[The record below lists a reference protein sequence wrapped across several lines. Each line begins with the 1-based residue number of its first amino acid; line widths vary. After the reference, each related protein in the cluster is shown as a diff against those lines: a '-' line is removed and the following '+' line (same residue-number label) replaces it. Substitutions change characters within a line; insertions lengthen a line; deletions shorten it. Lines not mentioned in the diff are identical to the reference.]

1 MLDSYSYRNP
11 DLLYARDK
19 VNNLDRS
26 LDNFYRLEENG
37 LFLVDPFSSSTLFY
51 VSCLFDEYIEACRC
65 LMKIQPYADKFR
77 ESIVDYLTFQN
88 TCRKFDSLSDYL
100 LNLMTTI
107 KESTQENEVK
117 FISDGNIEFIKRLNV
132 DNLGGTTIPLEEQV
146 QLTGVLEKAFGEFI
160 SQTIELFDRVQRR
173 MNLRLTFMQGDQQKD
188 YVISCFKNFVMR
200 EADNYLLKLRT
211 SAFKL
216 KNNRM
221 VRLGKQHW
229 ANLEELDEQLIS
241 RIIDELPVEEHDY
254 ACFYD
259 DEEWKTLVENRK
271 VLKMLRDT
279 SDPENLYDWS
289 MLFKKDRL
297 FDAFVNESNVMFLF
311 SRVHRANLIR
321 CELYSGMRMR
331 YDLFL
336 FGKITSGK
344 SDGFDSPVIHADSIP
359 EDEESTLSTPQQ
371 NASSSPATRQTAS
384 PFIHPRIDE
393 EKLVNFT
400 KDFTD
405 GPNRASC
412 FNKNCLW
419 LSVYIVFCQKHPKL
433 GNRSILLSKS
443 RAKFEEWVQ
452 TRISPSVYRCFKRS
466 LDTAPPY
473 FRKMQNY
480 PWSLAAYLKAKG
492 QKEST
497 FNSYAQV
504 AEYFQKCV
512 FDNIED
518 FMID

>member
-1 MLDSYSYRNP
+1 MFSNNL
-11 DLLYARDK
+11 DLLFARDK
-19 VNNLDRS
+19 VNKLDRS
-26 LDNFYRLEENG
+26 LENFYRLDEFD
-37 LFLVDPFSSSTLFY
+37 LFLVNTFSSSTLFY
-51 VSCLFDEYIEACRC
+51 VSSLFDEYIDACRC

-77 ESIVDYLTFQN
+77 ESIVDYLTLQN
-88 TCRKFDSLSDYL
+88 TYSKFESLSNAL
-100 LNLMTTI
+100 LGLMKTI
-107 KESTQENEVK
+107 KESAEENEIK
-117 FISDGNIEFIKRLNV
+117 FISDGNLEFIKKLNV
-132 DNLGGTTIPLEEQV
+132 ENFGGPTIPLDEQV
-146 QLTGVLEKAFGEFI
+146 QLTGMLEKAFGEFVN
-160 SQTIELFDRVQRR
+160 QTIGLFDRMQRR
-173 MNLRLTFMQGDQQKD
+173 MNLRFYFMQGDQQMD
-188 YVISCFKNFVMR
+188 YVISCFKNFVMQ

-216 KNNRM
+216 KNDRM
-221 VRLGKQHW
+221 VRLCRQHW

-254 ACFYD
+254 ACLYD
-259 DEEWKTLVENRK
+259 DEEWKTLVENRQ

-297 FDAFVNESNVMFLF
+297 FDFYVNETNVMFLF

-331 YDLFL
+331 YNLFL
-336 FGKITSGK
+336 FGKISSGK
-344 SDGFDSPVIHADSIP
+344 SDSFDTPVLDADSIQ
-359 EDEESTLSTPQQ
+359 EDEESIQSSQQQ
-371 NASSSPATRQTAS
+371 NASSSPATQQTAS
-384 PFIHPRIDE
+384 AFIHPRIDE

-419 LSVYIVFCQKHPKL
+419 FSVYIVFCQKHPKL
-433 GNRSILLSKS
+433 GNRSILLSRS
-443 RAKFEEWVQ
+443 RAKFEAWVQ
-452 TRISPSVYRCFKRS
+452 TRISPTAYPCSKGS
-466 LDTAPPY
+466 LDRVPSY
-473 FRKMQNY
+473 FRKKQNY
-480 PWSLAAYLKAKG
+480 PWNLAAYLKAKG

-497 FNSYAQV
+497 FNSYAEV